1 MSTLQSAITFGKTV
15 LIESVTSDI
24 DPLLEPLLSRAIVRK
39 GKHATIELGGEPC
52 DYSDDFQLYLQCK
65 LFNPHFRPET
75 AAQCTIINFIVTE
88 SGLEDQLLA
97 YVVNIEKPELES
109 KKTELV
115 RQRNDFQITLENLEK
130 KLLES
135 LNMADPDTILDN
147 HELISALDSTKQ
159 TAKTIEIQ
167 AKEAEQTEI
176 QINLERN
183 NYRAVAAEGAMLYF

>member
-1 MSTLQSAITFGKTV
+1 
-15 LIESVTSDI
+15 
-24 DPLLEPLLSRAIVRK
+24 
-39 GKHATIELGGEPC
+39 
-52 DYSDDFQLYLQCK
+52 
-65 LFNPHFRPET
+65 
-75 AAQCTIINFIVTE
+75 
-88 SGLEDQLLA
+88 
-97 YVVNIEKPELES
+97 
-109 KKTELV
+109 
-115 RQRNDFQITLENLEK
+115 
-130 KLLES
+130 